1 LSVSRETHRGVP
13 GDARRLREALDALVA
28 RYELGQA
35 AVGQIERIL
44 EALAAE
50 PDPHTT
56 VSEPQAA
63 LEVHVADA
71 LSGLELEGLRSARRI
86 ADIGAGAGF
95 PGLALAVALPQA
107 QVDLVESAGRKT
119 ALVNRLIQ
127 AGDVSN
133 ARSMTTRAEELGGVP
148 AAIGGGREAY
158 DAVTARAVGPL
169 ALLVEYA
176 APLLREGGVLV
187 AWKGARDAEED
198 AAGAEAARQMG
209 MAAVEVLPVK
219 PFEASENRHLHAFR
233 KISPTPPGFP
243 RRPGMARKRPLG

>member
-1 LSVSRETHRGVP
+1 MSVSRET
-13 GDARRLREALDALVA
+13 LEALVA
-28 RYELGQA
+28 RYGLGQA
-35 AVGQIERIL
+35 AAAQIERIL

-56 VSEPQAA
+56 VSDPEAA
-63 LEVHVADA
+63 IEVHVADS
-71 LSGLELEGLRSARRI
+71 LSGLELPELASARQI

-119 ALVNRLIQ
+119 ALMDRLIQ

-133 ARSMTTRAEELGGVP
+133 ARSITTRAEELGGVP
-148 AAIGGGREAY
+148 AALGGGRDAY

-169 ALLVEYA
+169 AVLVEYA

-187 AWKGARDAEED
+187 AWKGGRDEDEE
-198 AAGAEAARQMG
+198 AAGAAAAGQVG
-209 MAAVEVLPVK
+209 MAVGDVLAVQ
-219 PFEASENRHLHAFR
+219 PFPSSQNRHLHVFR
-233 KISPTPPGFP
+233 KIAPTPDGFP
-243 RRPGMARKRPLG
+243 RRAGMARKRPLG